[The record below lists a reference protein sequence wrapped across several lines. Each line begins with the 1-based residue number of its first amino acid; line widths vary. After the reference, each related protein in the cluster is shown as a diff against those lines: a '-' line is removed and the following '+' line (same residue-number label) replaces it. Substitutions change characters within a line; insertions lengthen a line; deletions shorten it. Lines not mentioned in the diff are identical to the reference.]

1 MPYAKVLQIKSA
13 KGLSG
18 KLAYLTSSA
27 HRNHRDKIISAPTY
41 HRVQTTAEFQ
51 SKTVS
56 TMRDLKARQRRGR
69 PIKNIADEVII
80 RLPDWSNPTDDERA
94 QFLQNIIAEFCPD
107 SPAIGVWHLDKYNGS
122 ADLHLVVGNYIETFF
137 PPKVRRSSAFNPI
150 SLVRSASD
158 QITDLMNVRRQR
170 QGVAPITTMRE
181 VRKERLKARGL
192 KSLAEQLAALPPF
205 PAADL
210 SKKIASLGH
219 KVTRFNPK
227 ANSISVCLADGKKA
241 HRFFVDRLLQ
251 EAADLGVNLAAKIV
265 PPPVPKL
272 PRPTPRPGASEV
284 GFE

>member
-18 KLAYLTSSA
+18 KLAYLTNAA
-27 HRNHRDKIISAPTY
+27 HRNHLDKTISTPNY

-56 TMRDLKARQRRGR
+56 TTRDLKARQRRGR

-80 RLPDWSNPTDDERA
+80 RLPDWSNPTDAERA

-122 ADLHLVVGNYIETFF
+122 ADLHLIVGNYIETFF

-158 QITDLMNVRRQR
+158 QNEGT
-170 QGVAPITTMRE
+170 
-181 VRKERLKARGL
+181 
-192 KSLAEQLAALPPF
+192 
-205 PAADL
+205 L
-210 SKKIASLGH
+210 SASNRPLSTID
-219 KVTRFNPK
+219 V
-227 ANSISVCLADGKKA
+227 V
-241 HRFFVDRLLQ
+241 
-251 EAADLGVNLAAKIV
+251 IV
-265 PPPVPKL
+265 
-272 PRPTPRPGASEV
+272 
-284 GFE
+284 